1 MHAWQLA
8 PGCSNVEFHGPKFEK
23 PVKVNGVYE
32 LLLTSVHP
40 PTHALKKIITFFQS
54 NEQATKALIFTT

>member
-23 PVKVNGVYE
+23 PVKVNGARVA
-32 LLLTSVHP
+32 TVGCP
-40 PTHALKKIITFFQS
+40 PANTCIEKIITFFQTY
-54 NEQATKALIFTT
+54 EQAT